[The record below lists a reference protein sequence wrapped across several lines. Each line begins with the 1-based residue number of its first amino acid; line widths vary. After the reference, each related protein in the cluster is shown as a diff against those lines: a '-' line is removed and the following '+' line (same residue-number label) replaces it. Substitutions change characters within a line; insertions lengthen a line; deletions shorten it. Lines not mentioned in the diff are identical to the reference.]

1 MAMERMLAG
10 LSTRRYPV
18 GLEPVGTRTEQAATG
33 TSKSAVSRR
42 FVTATETAL
51 AKLLAAEL
59 SGLDLVALMVDG
71 VRFGEHTCVVALGIG
86 IDGTKHPLSLV
97 EGSTENA
104 TLVTELI
111 VGLRERGLD
120 VTRPILVVIDGSKAL
135 RRAVLDVFDRPV
147 IGRCQLHKIRNVQDR
162 LPEKLRSV
170 VASRMRQAYQADSTL
185 AAEAQ
190 LCALAAELDKT
201 HPGAAASLREG
212 MTETL
217 TVLRLGVPPTLA
229 RTLRS
234 TNAVESMI
242 SICRDHASNVKRW
255 RDGQM
260 ALRWC
265 AAGMVEAGKQ
275 FRRVNGHL
283 HLRSL
288 RDTLNRVTETV
299 ADIHQDE
306 TVNAA

>member
-1 MAMERMLAG
+1 V
-10 LSTRRYPV
+10 S
-18 GLEPVGTRTEQAATG
+18 

-42 FVTATETAL
+42 FVAATETAL
-51 AKLLAAEL
+51 AQLLAADL
-59 SGLDLVALMVDG
+59 SALDLVGLMIDG
-71 VRFGEHTCVVALGIG
+71 VHFGEHCCVVALGIG
-86 IDGTKHPLSLV
+86 IDGTKHPLALV

-120 VTRPILVVIDGSKAL
+120 VTRPILVVLDGAKAL
-135 RRAVLDVFDRPV
+135 RRAVLDVFDHPV
-147 IGRCQLHKIRNVQDR
+147 IARCQLHKIRNVQDR

-170 VASRMRQAYQADSTL
+170 VAARMRRAYHADSAL
-185 AAEAQ
+185 AAEAE
-190 LCALAAELDKT
+190 LTTLAAELDRT

-212 MTETL
+212 MAETL
-217 TVLRLGVPPTLA
+217 TVLRLGLPPTLA
-229 RTLRS
+229 RTFRS

-242 SICRDHASNVKRW
+242 SICREHAGNVKRW

-265 AAGMVEAGKQ
+265 AAGMVEAGRQ

-288 RDTLNRVTETV
+288 RDTLERITQP
-299 ADIHQDE
+299 I
-306 TVNAA
+306 AATRHDGDVQAA